1 MNIAMKQ
8 KVNALVSLLATQ
20 YQPEK
25 VILFG
30 SAASGNL
37 RQDSDVDLVVI
48 KRTDRRFYDR
58 IGDVLHVLWSGP
70 KTPAI
75 GVDVLV
81 YTPEEFKAMS
91 QHNYFIRDE
100 VVRKGQVLYEQP
112 LD

>member
-1 MNIAMKQ
+1 MKQ
-8 KVNALVSLLATQ
+8 AVDTIVSALVTK

-30 SAASGNL
+30 SAASGHL
-37 RQDSDVDLVVI
+37 SQDSDVDLVVI
-48 KRTDRRFYDR
+48 KKTDRRFYDR

-100 VVRKGQVLYEQP
+100 VVRKGQVLYERP
-112 LD
+112 LY